1 MTPDGGPCART
12 ARRRARFSSEG
23 SESCLQGNE
32 LDMSSILRH
41 ECLRHASVHGGENS
55 VVTCREVHQ
64 VQVGDLFWA
73 LQPRKADG
81 RLSRRGVVDKE
92 HVIVKRCQL
101 TESGEHISGR
111 DLESG
116 DSRIHEETQVGGLG
130 DGTGRLLI
138 HTVEPGADHLMVRM
152 VGQ

>member
-1 MTPDGGPCART
+1 
-12 ARRRARFSSEG
+12 
-23 SESCLQGNE
+23 
-32 LDMSSILRH
+32 MSSILRH
-41 ECLRHASVHGGENS
+41 ECLRYASVHGGENS

-73 LQPRKADG
+73 FQPRKADG

-116 DSRIHEETQVGGLG
+116 DSR
-130 DGTGRLLI
+130 DS
-138 HTVEPGADHLMVRM
+138 
-152 VGQ
+152 

>member
-1 MTPDGGPCART
+1 
-12 ARRRARFSSEG
+12 
-23 SESCLQGNE
+23 
-32 LDMSSILRH
+32 MSPILGR
-41 ECLRHASVHGGENS
+41 ERLSHASVHGGENS
-55 VVTCREVHQ
+55 VVTCCEVHQ

-73 LQPRKADG
+73 LQSREADG

-116 DSRIHEETQVGGLG
+116 DSR
-130 DGTGRLLI
+130 DS
-138 HTVEPGADHLMVRM
+138 
-152 VGQ
+152 

>member
-1 MTPDGGPCART
+1 MLP
-12 ARRRARFSSEG
+12 
-23 SESCLQGNE
+23 
-32 LDMSSILRH
+32 ILRH
-41 ECLRHASVHGGENS
+41 ERLHHAPVHGGENS
-55 VVTCREVHQ
+55 VVTCCEVHQ

-73 LQPRKADG
+73 LQPRKTDG

-101 TESGEHISGR
+101 TESREHISGR

-130 DGTGRLLI
+130 DGTGRPLI
-138 HTVEPGADHLMVRM
+138 HSVELGADHLMVRM